1 MQGILQ
7 HPSGLVKEVKVGF
20 SWTTFFSGFFPAFF
34 RGDFKWGLSQ
44 LVLALVVGT
53 ATVGYG
59 TGLVSLVFSFIYNK
73 IYINE
78 LIEKGYRPIDTS
90 FQQALK
96 QRGIHTRL
104 LSETSARQ
112 EAAF

>member
-20 SWTTFFSGFFPAFF
+20 SWTTFFFGFFPAFF
-34 RGDFKWGLSQ
+34 RGDFKWGLIQ
-44 LVLALVVGT
+44 LVLAIVAGT
-53 ATVGYG
+53 ATVGFG

-96 QRGIHTRL
+96 HRGIHARL
-104 LSETSARQ
+104 LSETPARQ